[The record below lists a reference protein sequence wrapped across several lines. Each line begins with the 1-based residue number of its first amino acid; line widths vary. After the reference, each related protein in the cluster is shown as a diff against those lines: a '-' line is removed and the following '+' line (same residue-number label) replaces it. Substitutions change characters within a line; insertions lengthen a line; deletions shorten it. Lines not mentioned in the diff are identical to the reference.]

1 DIIVNPQQMKQSNT
15 NLAKLNL
22 LFINIPYYTFD
33 ILPNSSIKQTIR
45 PYIQKV
51 QVITDKVDNRLKF
64 VEYTL
69 EYINNGDMIQVL
81 LKLGKETLEDFA
93 FKKGLEISKD
103 IALIVMKS
111 VPKGKTP
118 LGIVILLL
126 EA

>member
-1 DIIVNPQQMKQSNT
+1 NPQQMKQSNT

>member
-1 DIIVNPQQMKQSNT
+1 MKQSNT

-69 EYINNGDMIQVL
+69 EYINNGNMIQVL

>member
-1 DIIVNPQQMKQSNT
+1 MKQSNT

-81 LKLGKETLEDFA
+81 LKLGKEFA

>member
-1 DIIVNPQQMKQSNT
+1 IIVNPQQMKQSNT